1 MLSFIKPY
9 TWEKFMKTNRPFFA
23 KILSI
28 LVLISLVSGIF
39 VFHGVQ
45 AVGADVIYVSPTG
58 SDSAKGTRE
67 APLATLDAAFVK
79 LDGGGTIVITGALSA
94 DKTVL
99 NAAVTQKCAATKPI
113 VITGRDPFDG
123 SLYKNA
129 TLPYNSPRLYGEMK
143 FEHLILA
150 PTRNYAFFNTYGNR
164 LIFGEGLKI
173 TNFDAYVHGG
183 SFGNTTAKSS
193 YIELCW
199 GRLSTVY
206 MGGAFA
212 TNTSNG
218 VYGDTKFVINGG
230 SVTNL
235 CIGFD
240 TSSSNHTEGTINGNV
255 IIRHNG
261 GLINKIYSKSLVDN
275 KVCGYIAIISKGG
288 LSADITSIP
297 NAQDG
302 TYIVNVSGKGEV
314 NETETAGVF
323 EIIPESGYMAY
334 VNGKL
339 VTENKTALPEGEST
353 VKFLKDTV
361 PVSYEGGLV
370 DAKGEEFAPNELA
383 TRLDVAN
390 AAARCLEN
398 AKVSYDYAALC
409 ALISSNGALPLG
421 WEDGNGQEAVTKAE
435 GIFILT
441 GLFDAHADSTKLFD
455 FSDVTDDHIYA
466 DAIKTAAGKGKIK
479 GLMGDMFF
487 PDKKMSRYE
496 LCEMLAFYLDRAA
509 KSDAACPFSDVPQ
522 EMRSAVCAAA
532 SDRTQGLWDFEER
545 KYILPDSKNTRDYI
559 EALHSQAPRLSPDG
573 IKEASDVIA
582 EKMRENILLTP
593 NTEKLYDFDALGIK
607 TVYYV
612 SEKYGDDS
620 NNGLSQNSPF
630 KTPAALVGKIKN
642 NRNVAVLFERGG
654 VYRIGTTG
662 ALNLSGSKNIVLGS
676 YGSGPKPLVIQS
688 RWNYANDNWTQV
700 NPNVY
705 RLETPLRN
713 VGVIA
718 FDHDM
723 TDYSDG
729 TYDELFGEIENID
742 TQGFTAIHN
751 LTKDLQFYCELQ
763 PTHTETTTEE
773 TVNGQKIVTT
783 VTTDSY
789 DRFSEGYL
797 YLYSEHGNPS
807 DRFSSIEIGENYD
820 LVDGAAHG
828 CIIDNISF
836 KYTGSHG
843 IGLGVGED
851 LTVSN
856 CIFSWLGGS
865 VLWETETVTTTVTN
879 ETTGETKTTKTFEEA
894 TCYGNAVEVYG
905 PCDGYYVKNNWIYQ
919 IFDDGITN
927 QFHGETDCIQKDIVY
942 TENLLEYVY
951 HMFSNSKSNKDYY
964 ESTDFPTEGSGA
976 PSSYTA
982 DLELSYNVCRM
993 AGYGWGGPIKNRV
1006 HTGMMYRTYVAD
1018 YNKDERVLYNLFDSN
1033 GGYTVFS
1040 ASNAH
1045 DSYDGNIFIQI
1056 AGTKLRS
1063 KLKTGITTYDDKA
1076 HRNIKELFG
1085 DENAI
1090 VILDDPNEISDC
1102 RKVEDKLTF
1111 VGAQIRA
1118 DSTHA
1123 LRFLFSISR
1132 ESFEKMSPDEIPKS
1146 SADTGAGFGAVII
1159 PESFFDGT
1167 KLYKNTMSIYNGTPV
1182 RAGIV
1187 PAVRIYAQ
1195 NEDEIIFT
1203 LCVTDI
1209 LPQNYTRKFVAVP
1222 YLSYEDEGALKTVYG
1237 EQTSGI
1243 SMYDIAQFAWRDP
1256 KNPESIRNSIYDSIL
1271 SVVDPQKYPPR

>member
-1 MLSFIKPY
+1 M
-9 TWEKFMKTNRPFFA
+9 
-23 KILSI
+23 
-28 LVLISLVSGIF
+28 LISLISGVF
-39 VFHGVQ
+39 VFHGVK
-45 AVGADVIYVSPTG
+45 AIASDTIYVSPTG
-58 SDSAKGTRE
+58 SDSAVGTRE
-67 APLATLDAAFVK
+67 APLATLECAFEK
-79 LDGGGTIVITGALSA
+79 LDGGGTVVIMGALSA
-94 DKTVL
+94 DKTVM
-99 NAAVTQKCAATKPI
+99 NAAVTQKCSATKPI
-113 VITGRDPFDG
+113 IITGRDPYDG
-123 SLYKNA
+123 TLFENA

-143 FEHLILA
+143 FEHLVLA

-164 LIFGEGLKI
+164 IIFGDGLKNA
-173 TNFDAYVHGG
+173 NFDVYVHGG

-193 YIELCW
+193 YIELCS
-199 GRLSTVY
+199 GRLTTVY

-230 SVTNL
+230 NATNL

-240 TSSSNHTEGTINGNV
+240 TSSSNHTQGTINGNV

-261 GLINKIYSKSLVDN
+261 GLINKIYSKNLVDN

-302 TYIVNVSGKGEV
+302 TYIVTVSGKGEV

-339 VTENKTALPEGEST
+339 VTDTQATFEKGEST

-361 PVSYEGGLV
+361 PVYYEGVLV
-370 DAKGEEFAPNELA
+370 DAKEDGFAPNVLA
-383 TRLDVAN
+383 TRLDIAN

-398 AKVSYDYAALC
+398 KKVSYDYATLC
-409 ALISSNGALPLG
+409 SILASNSALPHG
-421 WEDGNGQEAVTKAE
+421 WENGNGQEPITKAE
-435 GIFILT
+435 SVFILIN
-441 GLFDAHADSTKLFD
+441 LFDAHTDSTKLFD
-455 FSDVTDDHIYA
+455 FADVTDDHIYA
-466 DAIKTAAGKGKIK
+466 DAIRIAAGKGKLC
-479 GLMGDMFF
+479 GSSGDVFF
-487 PDKKMSRYE
+487 PDKQISRYE

-509 KSDAACPFSDVPQ
+509 KDDAVCPFSDVLQ

-532 SDRTQGLWDFEER
+532 SDRIQGLWDFEER
-545 KYILPDSKNTRDYI
+545 RYILPDSAETRDYI
-559 EALHSQAPRLSPDG
+559 ESLHSQSAHLSPDG
-573 IKEASDVIA
+573 IKEASDIIA

-593 NTEKLYDFDALGIK
+593 NTREIYDFDALGIK
-607 TVYYV
+607 TIYYV
-612 SEKYGDDS
+612 SEKNGNDS

-630 KTPAALVGKIKN
+630 KTPAALVGKVQG

-654 VYRIGTTG
+654 IYRVGTTG
-662 ALNLSGSKNIVLGS
+662 ALNLSGSKNILLGS
-676 YGSGPKPLVIQS
+676 YGTGQKPLVVQS
-688 RWNYANDNWTQV
+688 RWNYAKDNWTQV

-713 VGVIA
+713 VGVMA
-718 FDHDM
+718 FDHEV

-729 TYDELFGEIENID
+729 TYDELFGEIENIG
-742 TQGFTAIHN
+742 TQGFNGIHD
-751 LTKDLQFYCELQ
+751 LKKDLQFYCELQ
-763 PTHTETTTEE
+763 PTYTETTTEE
-773 TVNGQKIVTT
+773 TVNGQKIVTK
-783 VTTDSY
+783 VTTESY

-807 DRFSSIEIGENYD
+807 ERFSSIEIGENYD
-820 LVDGAAHG
+820 LVDGGAHG

-865 VLWETETVTTTVTN
+865 VLWETEKVTTTVTN
-879 ETTGETKTTKTFEEA
+879 ETTGESQTTETFEEA

-951 HMFSNSKSNKDYY
+951 HMFSNSKSNKEYY
-964 ESTDFPTEGSGA
+964 ESTDFPTEGNGA

-982 DLELSYNVCRM
+982 NLELSYNVCRM
-993 AGYGWGGPIKNRV
+993 AGYGWGGPMKNRV

-1018 YNKDERVLYNLFDSN
+1018 YNKDENVLYNIFDSN

-1045 DSYDGNIFIQI
+1045 DSYDGNIYIQS

-1076 HRNIKELFG
+1076 HRNIKTLLG

-1090 VILDDPNEISDC
+1090 VVLDDPNEISDC
-1102 RKVEDKLTF
+1102 RKIKDKLTF

-1132 ESFEKMSPDEIPKS
+1132 DSFDKMSPDELPKS

-1167 KLYKNTMSIYNGTPV
+1167 KLYKNTMSIYNGTPI
-1182 RAGIV
+1182 RAGVV

-1195 NEDEIIFT
+1195 SEEEIIFT

-1209 LPQNYTRKFVAVP
+1209 LPQNYTRKFIAVP

-1256 KNPESIRNSIYDSIL
+1256 ANSQSIRDSIYDSIL